1 MATTMMTQ
9 KNERNKNTALV
20 ASVKSANVCFEPLTG
35 SYLRASFEEKAFESR
50 TGAYQGLDT
59 VLGDLVTPGDVEL
72 LQEGATL
79 TEGGGGRGNQKR

>member
-1 MATTMMTQ
+1 MTV
-9 KNERNKNTALV
+9 NKK
-20 ASVKSANVCFEPLTG
+20 KSICVEPPTG

-59 VLGDLVTPGDVEL
+59 VLGDLVAPGDVEL

-79 TEGGGGRGNQKR
+79 TKGVGGGGWKR